1 MLPEPFFQSPKLP
14 SLMKTSALLSPDS
27 AGSCPLDISV
37 DQVAHGI
44 VSQALL
50 TAPGLRATLF
60 KFAAGQELS
69 EHTSSSRVLV
79 QVIAGR
85 CEFSVEGKSRV
96 LGPGELLHLPPCV
109 PHAVRASEA
118 LTLLVLQ
125 AAPPKE

>member
-1 MLPEPFFQSPKLP
+1 
-14 SLMKTSALLSPDS
+14 MKSSALLPFDS
-27 AGSCPLDISV
+27 AGSCRLDIPG
-37 DQVAHGI
+37 DQVTHGI

-85 CEFSVEGKSRV
+85 CEFSIEGRPQP
-96 LGPGELLHLPPCV
+96 LGPGELLHLPPRMA
-109 PHAVRASEA
+109 HAVRATDA
-118 LTLLVLQ
+118 LTLLVIQ
-125 AAPPKE
+125 AVPPKE